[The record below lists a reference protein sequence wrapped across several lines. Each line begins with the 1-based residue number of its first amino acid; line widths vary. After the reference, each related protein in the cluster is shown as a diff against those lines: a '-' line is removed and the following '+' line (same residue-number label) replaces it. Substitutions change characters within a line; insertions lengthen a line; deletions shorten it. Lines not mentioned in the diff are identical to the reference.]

1 MKIILNKSFA
11 LHDGQGEFHHGKLV
25 PCFEN
30 PSRVNNIVDAF
41 KENGISEFSDP
52 EDFGLDPILKVH
64 PDHYV
69 SFLQN
74 IWNEWQA
81 AGNEG
86 DVMPYVWPVPGLKR
100 IPHDNLNAKVG
111 SYAFSSDTPIMEGT
125 WSAVYDGVQSALTA
139 LKAVKNGE
147 RMAFALTRPPGH
159 HAHAEVYGG
168 YCFLNNVAIT
178 AQAALDQGHKKVC
191 ALDVDYHHGNGTQDI
206 FYDRGDVLT
215 VSLHGDPKTN
225 FPYYLGYAEETG
237 EGKGLGANLNLPLA
251 DETTYE
257 AWAQAFETA
266 ALKVEEFGAECLVIA
281 LGVDTFEDDPI
292 SKFKLTTED
301 YLDMGKRIEAIG
313 LPTVIVMEGGY
324 DVGPIGQNVFNV
336 LKGFETNQ

>member
-41 KENGISEFSDP
+41 KENGVTEFIEPD
-52 EDFGLDPILKVH
+52 DFGLEPILKIH

-69 SFLQN
+69 SFLKN
-74 IWNEWQA
+74 IWSEWQA

-111 SYAFSSDTPIMEGT
+111 NYAFSSDTPIMEGT

-139 LKAVKNGE
+139 LKAVKSGE

-178 AQAALDQGHKKVC
+178 AQAALDQGHNKVC
-191 ALDVDYHHGNGTQDI
+191 VLDVDYHHGNGTQDI
-206 FYDRGDVLT
+206 FYDRDDVLT

-251 DETTYE
+251 DGTTYK

-266 ALKVEEFGAECLVIA
+266 ALKVKEFGAECLVIA

-313 LPTVIVMEGGY
+313 LPTIIVMEGGY

-336 LKGFETNQ
+336 LKGFETSQ